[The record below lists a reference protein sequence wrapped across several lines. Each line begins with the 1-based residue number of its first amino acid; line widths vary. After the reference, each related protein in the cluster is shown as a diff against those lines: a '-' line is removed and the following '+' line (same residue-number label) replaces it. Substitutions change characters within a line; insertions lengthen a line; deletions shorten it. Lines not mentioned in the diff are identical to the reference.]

1 MDSCVACCWPHTL
14 APSAVVGPVGAV
26 VVAAVW
32 RLRKAEAV
40 VALAARSTAEHIL
53 VSALRRNT
61 IASVRDTIRKL
72 PNTIRKLPNTIR
84 KLYACNHD
92 EIRWSRNTIR
102 KLLIRR
108 HRTRPDIGLPCNCIY
123 STTSPTRSSAS
134 ILSSGLRQAHIHF
147 PHMSRSHFFYISIA
161 NSLIKGGEA
170 SDGRWRLGGGRGE
183 GGRRRGVPIGQ

>member
-1 MDSCVACCWPHTL
+1 M
-14 APSAVVGPVGAV
+14 
-26 VVAAVW
+26 
-32 RLRKAEAV
+32 RKAEAV

-102 KLLIRR
+102 KLLIR
-108 HRTRPDIGLPCNCIY
+108 HRTRPDIADFHVTVSIVLHLPREAALQFSRQGSDKHTSI
-123 STTSPTRSSAS
+123 SPTCHAPISSIYQS
-134 ILSSGLRQAHIHF
+134 PILSSKAVRHLMGA
-147 PHMSRSHFFYISIA
+147 
-161 NSLIKGGEA
+161 GA
-170 SDGRWRLGGGRGE
+170 SAGDVARAAAAAASQSERN
-183 GGRRRGVPIGQ
+183 